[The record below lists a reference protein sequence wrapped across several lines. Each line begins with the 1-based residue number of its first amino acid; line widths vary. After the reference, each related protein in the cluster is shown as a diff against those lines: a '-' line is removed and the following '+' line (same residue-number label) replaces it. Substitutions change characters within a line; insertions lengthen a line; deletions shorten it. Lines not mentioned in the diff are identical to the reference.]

1 MKSSLV
7 SIYVLVFSLLKTD
20 EILNKIDLRK
30 ATWWKFNDI
39 NLRKISTYKMK
50 EFISNV
56 GKKEEKSANKTIT
69 LTEKKLFGNFL
80 LIDIIIYMHACVYTC
95 AMLVSNWII

>member
-1 MKSSLV
+1 
-7 SIYVLVFSLLKTD
+7 
-20 EILNKIDLRK
+20 
-30 ATWWKFNDI
+30 
-39 NLRKISTYKMK
+39 MK

-95 AMLVSNWII
+95 AMLVSN